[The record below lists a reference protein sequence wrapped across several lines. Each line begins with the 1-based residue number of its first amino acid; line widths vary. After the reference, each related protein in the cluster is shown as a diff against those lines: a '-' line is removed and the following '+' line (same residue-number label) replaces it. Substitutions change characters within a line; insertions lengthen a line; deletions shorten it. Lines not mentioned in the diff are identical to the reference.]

1 VRLTAAQTLIRFL
14 ANQYVECDRVER
26 RFFGVC
32 FGIVRDGNAPGIGE
46 AFYRTPGGRVATVVL
61 QGRLFLS
68 CRLIP

>member
-1 VRLTAAQTLIRFL
+1 MRLTAAQTLIRFL
-14 ANQYVECDRVER
+14 ANQYVECDGVER

-46 AFYRTPGGRVATVVL
+46 AFYRTPGGRIATA
-61 QGRLFLS
+61 